1 MPNSEERRRSVL
13 GRQRLAPHRLRL
25 RTVGWAARPT
35 LRRVSFEEHVGGW
48 SRLHGDLD
56 PSPLVRRYLRLVHR
70 LAVPV
75 ARTGIHPDL
84 LTLLSLAVAVP
95 VLWLPAPVAAALI
108 LISALLDAL
117 DGSVALLQSRPTRW
131 GYVLDS
137 VVDRLVDG
145 LVLGALVVSGAPAG
159 LAVGCGAAVVLLE
172 YTRARAGNAGG
183 SEVGTVTVAERPVR
197 LLVPVSGLLLASPTV
212 ALWVLTAI
220 TAVGLVQLLVA
231 VRGQLASG

>member
-1 MPNSEERRRSVL
+1 M
-13 GRQRLAPHRLRL
+13 
-25 RTVGWAARPT
+25 
-35 LRRVSFEEHVGGW
+35 SFEEHVAGW

-75 ARTGIHPDL
+75 ARTGVHPDL
-84 LTLLSLAVAVP
+84 LTLLSLVVAGP
-95 VLWLPAPVAAALI
+95 VLWVPARIAAAMI
-108 LISALLDAL
+108 LVSAVLDAL
-117 DGSVALLQSRPTRW
+117 DGSVALLQGRPTRW

-145 LVLGALVVSGAPAG
+145 LVLGALVVAGAPPG
-159 LAVGCGAAVVLLE
+159 LAVGCGALVVLLE

-197 LLVPVSGLLLASPTV
+197 LLVPVSGLLLAAPTA
-212 ALWVLTAI
+212 ALWVLTAL
-220 TAVGLVQLLVA
+220 TGAGLVQLLIA
-231 VRGQLASG
+231 VRAQLAKSE